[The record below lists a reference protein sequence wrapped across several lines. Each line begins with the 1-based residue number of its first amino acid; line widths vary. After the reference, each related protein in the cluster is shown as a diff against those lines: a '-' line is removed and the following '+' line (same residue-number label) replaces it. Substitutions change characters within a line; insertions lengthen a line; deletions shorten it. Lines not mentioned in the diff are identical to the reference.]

1 MESKSIEKVAQ
12 VRSFSLL
19 QPLDPL
25 DPIHER
31 LELPGQEVTETVE
44 VVRNLDDGTPDTHQ
58 RFGGSH
64 KKIEIPCANSKETC
78 NAIGST
84 LSSGFYVICSGKNG
98 VEGSSLSERAAG
110 HWVSTTEVRVLWGEY
125 AGLYKESHSLPE
137 MCFERCSRQSRRLK
151 WNRHVW
157 RPVSLGTVVP

>member
-84 LSSGFYVICSGKNG
+84 LSSFVPARTAWRVLHSQSVLQDTGYRLPK
-98 VEGSSLSERAAG
+98 L
-110 HWVSTTEVRVLWGEY
+110 RVLWGEY